1 MLVPK
6 YFLKILNNL
15 DYFYVYQLCQKIY
28 YFFND
33 FNEFNFS

>member
-1 MLVPK
+1 M
-6 YFLKILNNL
+6 ILNNL

-28 YFFND
+28 CIFND